1 MTSNIPALRAK
12 VQQER
17 DLVASMV
24 ADIDL
29 PAEQALMDQAEA
41 AYRADPSHAKFQK
54 AGNRWS
60 VVNEKISRLA
70 ELDAQIALFTP

>member
-1 MTSNIPALRAK
+1 MASDIPALRAK

-24 ADIDL
+24 ALIDL
-29 PAEQALMDQAEA
+29 PAEQARVDAAQAEFD
-41 AYRADPSHAKFQK
+41 ADPAHAKFKK
-54 AGNRWS
+54 ASDRWS

-70 ELDAQIALFTP
+70 ELDRQITLFAP